1 LIFLELKKLESRNF
15 PIVKTS
21 AKEVFGI
28 EELVS
33 KISIYVKKRELLDSD
48 LSFIILGF
56 THKKGIGELLNVGI
70 KSGVVE
76 LKWITDKVKVRYIF
90 SIDDNPLKIASEGE
104 IVQVSLNIVPNFDL
118 GTIYYKAK
126 FIPGKIQGLLSE
138 INPRK
143 K

>member
-1 LIFLELKKLESRNF
+1 VKVFYETAIKKSIPVIIAGTKFDLPNSNIDKINNELKKLKSRNF

-33 KISIYVKKRELLDSD
+33 KISIYVKKRELVDSD

-70 KSGVVE
+70 KSGVLE
-76 LKWITDKVKVRYIF
+76 LRWITDK
-90 SIDDNPLKIASEGE
+90 
-104 IVQVSLNIVPNFDL
+104 
-118 GTIYYKAK
+118 
-126 FIPGKIQGLLSE
+126 
-138 INPRK
+138 
-143 K
+143 